1 VALRA
6 GAVTKT
12 TVYISKKRT
21 DILQDYE
28 LEALGIVAR
37 LIDERYEPNEDIGVE
52 AQAIKD
58 FVQRLSAVRPSRRR
72 PKTADDINNTLP

>member
-1 VALRA
+1 VALRVE
-6 GAVTKT
+6 AVTKT
-12 TVYISKKRT
+12 TVYISRKRT

-37 LIDERYEPNEDIGVE
+37 LIDERYEPNEDNGVE

-58 FVQRLSAVRPSRRR
+58 FVQRLSAVRPSCRR
-72 PKTADDINNTLP
+72 PRPADAINNALP